1 MTARPGAR
9 LKAMHELAPIDSAL
23 SCYRAR
29 RHPARRWLKR
39 AAVALVLRESD
50 QGAQM
55 LVIERAQR
63 DGDPWS
69 GHLGFPGGR
78 LEPSDRRSGS
88 TAAIRETRE
97 ELGLVLSPAHA
108 ITRLSDIRTLDHSR
122 RAPLILSPFVYRWP
136 EPAQRLR
143 PNHEV
148 AGWQWITLGWLDE
161 PSHRGTTRYRR
172 YGIALDLP
180 CYRCANDTR
189 LWGLSLSIADELRAA
204 IHQARRPA

>member
-1 MTARPGAR
+1 
-9 LKAMHELAPIDSAL
+9 MHELAPIIRAL
-23 SCYRAR
+23 SQHRGR
-29 RHPARRWLKR
+29 RHPARRLLKR

-78 LEPSDRRSGS
+78 LETADGRSGS
-88 TAAIRETRE
+88 RAAIRETAE
-97 ELGLVLSPAHA
+97 ELGLTLRPADG
-108 ITRLSDIRTLDHSR
+108 ITRLSDIRTLDHRR

-136 EPAQRLR
+136 EPEQTLI

-148 AGWQWITLGWLDE
+148 AGWQWITLAWLDE
-161 PSHRGTTRYRR
+161 PSQRGTMRYRR
-172 YGIALDLP
+172 YGLNLDLP
-180 CYRCANDTR
+180 CYDCAGQTR
-189 LWGLSLSIADELRAA
+189 LWGLSLMIADELRHA
-204 IHQARRPA
+204 IHRGL